1 MENQI
6 ETAVVNEIIG
16 NHIFVEMEQSDSC
29 ESCTMGGVCHTNGKS
44 ITHKIKA
51 DLKVKIGDKLQVEV
65 SPKLRILSSFII
77 FIFPIITMIIFY
89 LTAKFG
95 LNFKEDFAIVI
106 SLFGLLFSGLVIYFI
121 DKKYADKLELKII
134 KILED

>member
-1 MENQI
+1 MENPF
-6 ETAVVNEIIG
+6 EIATVKAITD
-16 NHIFVEMEQSDSC
+16 NHIFVEMEQSSSC
-29 ESCTMGGVCHTNGKS
+29 ESCAMGGICHTNGKS
-44 ITHKIKA
+44 VTHKIKT
-51 DLKVKIGDKLQVEV
+51 DLEVEISDKLQVEV
-65 SPKLRILSSFII
+65 SPKLRVLSSFII
-77 FIFPIITMIIFY
+77 FIFPIFTMIIFY